1 MTVPYES
8 RMKGITPCGS
18 ALGVRYHLFVSILLL
33 IIFPLSLSAIT
44 PIPSAREKALGDSH
58 PALADDFATVFS
70 NPAGIAVLE
79 PVHRYTGIDLR
90 LSGTFWKPA
99 NAFKGQNPA
108 ELFPLENG
116 NYLGFGLLGPIDTGY
131 AGAGKA
137 FRLLSYASIDV
148 LYPNAAVQSLF
159 TFKIGAE
166 FTGGWAHRFQLDRGV
181 SLDFGFT
188 MKGFYE
194 QRYLGEADVVEFF
207 GLLTNPEYFLDM
219 PYEVTPGIGI
229 DTGILVSF
237 GKHWSLGLT
246 VDDLFTLEF
255 VNYFDT
261 LRSFQEG
268 LEPDV
273 SETRLRLPVISVGAG
288 WFPGFVDDIPWFGIN
303 GFYLSFRHLLG
314 GLETY
319 PRNYLLGITAGTE
332 ITFWDF
338 LALRAGFSQ
347 RLLSGGFGLRFGGF
361 SMDLTIGGEE
371 LSNQPGVFSVVDL
384 RLAFALEHRDL

>member
-8 RMKGITPCGS
+8 SVNKHGR
-18 ALGVRYHLFVSILLL
+18 LFISMVLL
-33 IIFPLSLSAIT
+33 IVFPLSLSAIT

-58 PALADDFATVFS
+58 PALVDDFAAVFS

-90 LSGTFWKPA
+90 LSGTFWNA
-99 NAFKGQNPA
+99 VNAFKGQNPA

-137 FRLLSYASIDV
+137 FRMFSYASIDV

-166 FTGGWAHRFQLDRGV
+166 FTGGWAHRFQLDRGG

-219 PYEVTPGIGI
+219 PYEVIPGIGI
-229 DTGILVSF
+229 DTGLLVNIRKQWIF
-237 GKHWSLGLT
+237 GLT
-246 VDDLFTLEF
+246 VDDLLTFEF
-255 VNYFDT
+255 VNYYDT
-261 LRSFQEG
+261 LRNSQEG
-268 LEPDV
+268 LKPDV
-273 SETRLRLPVISVGAG
+273 SETRLRLPVISVGTG
-288 WFPGFVDDIPWFGIN
+288 WFPGFADDIPWFGIN

-319 PRNYLLGITAGTE
+319 PRNYLLGITAGAE

-347 RLLSGGFGLRFGGF
+347 GLLSGGFGLRFGGF
-361 SMDLTIGGEE
+361 SMDLSIGGEE
-371 LSNQPGVFSVVDL
+371 LSNQPGVFSVIDL
-384 RLAFALEHRDL
+384 RLAFALEHRDLQALKH